1 MLGQYVPLDLSALD
15 FLQIVIGAMTAA
27 IAVFSALLLLS
38 RDHDARMRALGLA
51 LFFLATAVSELDEL
65 YMHAGGYALH
75 PWSIAL
81 AWPLI
86 VIIGPAILLY
96 VRDMTAAGRPPMT
109 PVRFARY
116 AWPVPA
122 GYLIALPFF
131 LRPGEEKLA
140 ILAGADMPA
149 TFASAVPAILGVLFL
164 IIALA
169 SLMLA
174 FRGLLAHMRSLRN
187 LFANIEDKSLNWVR
201 AVLLVLSAAWI
212 WGAASTLWRLD
223 DQVPQWQGPLAS
235 ILEMGWVFAFAFFGI
250 RQGEIFPARTAPAPA
265 EPAKYTRSALDA
277 QRMDRIAGRIETA
290 MREQHLYRNPA
301 LSCGNCPTRSGSPR
315 TISPRRSMTG
325 WAGTSSTTSMPG
337 GSPRLASAWGRARV
351 FWTWRTRPGSTPAPP
366 SMPPSASTPAPRPAP
381 GAASLPRTGRTG
393 CRGSRLHRQNR
404 SNGHVRA

>member
-27 IAVFSALLLLS
+27 IAGFAALLLLS
-38 RDHDARMRALGLA
+38 RDHDARMRTLGLA
-51 LFFLATAVSELDEL
+51 LFFLATAVSEFDEL
-65 YMHAGGYALH
+65 YMHAGGYALF

-96 VRDMTAAGRPPMT
+96 VRDMTAAERPPMT

-140 ILAGADMPA
+140 MLAGGDVPA

-164 IIALA
+164 VIALA
-169 SLMLA
+169 SLVLA

-250 RQGEIFPARTAPAPA
+250 RQGEIFPARTLPAPA
-265 EPAKYTRSALDA
+265 EAAKYTRSALDA
-277 QRMDRIAGRIETA
+277 QRMDRIAARIETA

-301 LSCGNCPTRSGSPR
+301 LSLRQLSDTIRVSQNYISQTLNDRLGRNFFDYVNAWRIADACRRLGEGARVLDVAHETGFNSRSTFNAAFR
-315 TISPRRSMTG
+315 KHTG
-325 WAGTSSTTSMPG
+325 TTP
-337 GSPRLASAWGRARV
+337 SAWRRQ
-351 FWTWRTRPGSTPAPP
+351 PAADWPD
-366 SMPPSASTPAPRPAP
+366 
-381 GAASLPRTGRTG
+381 GLPRIEA
-393 CRGSRLHRQNR
+393 SP
-404 SNGHVRA
+404 AE

>member
-27 IAVFSALLLLS
+27 IAGFAALLLLS

-51 LFFLATAVSELDEL
+51 LFFLATAVSEFDEL

-96 VRDMTAAGRPPMT
+96 VRDMTAAERPPMT
-109 PVRFARY
+109 PARFARY

-140 ILAGADMPA
+140 ILAGGDAPA
-149 TFASAVPAILGVLFL
+149 MFASAVPAILGVLFL
-164 IIALA
+164 VIALA
-169 SLMLA
+169 SLVLA

-201 AVLLVLSAAWI
+201 AVLLVLSLI
-212 WGAASTLWRLD
+212 H
-223 DQVPQWQGPLAS
+223 
-235 ILEMGWVFAFAFFGI
+235 I
-250 RQGEIFPARTAPAPA
+250 
-265 EPAKYTRSALDA
+265 
-277 QRMDRIAGRIETA
+277 
-290 MREQHLYRNPA
+290 
-301 LSCGNCPTRSGSPR
+301 
-315 TISPRRSMTG
+315 
-325 WAGTSSTTSMPG
+325 
-337 GSPRLASAWGRARV
+337 
-351 FWTWRTRPGSTPAPP
+351 
-366 SMPPSASTPAPRPAP
+366 
-381 GAASLPRTGRTG
+381 
-393 CRGSRLHRQNR
+393 
-404 SNGHVRA
+404 